1 MPLYKR
7 HRVIVSVMNEC
18 LGLYNKPKVEVHPG
32 HKEEE
37 EEDLKRYNSKLQLL
51 TSAAHIAVIT
61 TPYSNRPVLL
71 SRLHTYVLCHNTKHE
86 TMTKLFHPYFAETVL
101 CYDITT

>member
-1 MPLYKR
+1 
-7 HRVIVSVMNEC
+7 MNEC

-51 TSAAHIAVIT
+51 TSTTHIAVIT

-71 SRLHTYVLCHNTKHE
+71 YLTACL
-86 TMTKLFHPYFAETVL
+86 YFLGCFYEHL
-101 CYDITT
+101 